1 MAIPPAR
8 PPHWIFA
15 QFIASMISFG
25 ASGIAL
31 ALTFSLRPVYP
42 LLVAAFPG
50 LLMVAL
56 IFGVGALLTTPWAV
70 RTARRWAGRWDW
82 MIGLSIGFAIYA
94 ILLRWGIY
102 SLSGQ

>member
-1 MAIPPAR
+1 MATPLAR
-8 PPHWIFA
+8 PPYGIFA

-50 LLMVAL
+50 LLMIAL
-56 IFGVGALLTTPWAV
+56 ILAVGALLVAPWAV
-70 RTARRWAGRWDW
+70 SNARRWAGRWDW
-82 MIGLSIGFAIYA
+82 IIGLSIGFAIAA
-94 ILLRWGIY
+94 IYVRWYIY

>member
-8 PPHWIFA
+8 LPYWVFA

-25 ASGIAL
+25 ASAIAL

-42 LLVAAFPG
+42 LLIAAFPG
-50 LLMVAL
+50 LLMVVL
-56 IFGVGALLTTPWAV
+56 IFAVGAVLIAPWAV
-70 RTARRWAGRWDW
+70 STARRWAGRWDW
-82 MIGLSIGFAIYA
+82 IIGLSIGFAIAA
-94 ILLRWGIY
+94 IYVRWYIY